1 MAVDDMIRETMSA
14 VMDGE
19 ASEMDL
25 ARVLK
30 AVDSDPNVRAYWLR
44 LQQGA
49 TVLRTGQPPMNI
61 DISHGVKSALA
72 NARPAHRPLGPLS
85 SFAVAASVTFAVVFG
100 GQYLLEEDPTGA
112 PFAQVPGG
120 IMPVQGAMP
129 VQARFGAAPQ
139 VQAPVRQTSVATPVR
154 STTSKVYEQLAK
166 ERFERFGIEHAQM
179 TAAMQPNGVVPFAR
193 VPSRS
198 E

>member
-30 AVDSDPNVRAYWLR
+30 AVDGDPEVRAYWLR
-44 LQQGA
+44 LQRGA
-49 TVLRTGQPPMNI
+49 SLLKTGHVPADI
-61 DISHGVKSALA
+61 DVSSAVKSALIQSGSA
-72 NARPAHRPLGPLS
+72 QRSLGPLS
-85 SFAVAASVTFAVVFG
+85 SFAVAASVALSVVFG
-100 GQYLLEEDPTGA
+100 GQYLLENDTPGA
-112 PFAQVPGG
+112 TLAQVPGG
-120 IMPVQGAMP
+120 VMPIQGAVP
-129 VQARFGAAPQ
+129 VQARFGTQ
-139 VQAPVRQTSVATPVR
+139 SVVQAPVRQAPVSAPIR
-154 STTSKVYEQLAK
+154 STTSKVYEQLSK

-179 TAAMQPNGVVPFAR
+179 TAAMQPNGLVPFAR
-193 VPSRS
+193 VPSRV